1 MLGDGQLGAMLRDAG
16 RRLGVDVETLNPEPA
31 EASQAWAPRGH
42 AIITAERE
50 HWPDNGFTRNLQAE
64 PGWLNAAAFAALTD
78 RQSQKA
84 LLDALQLPTAQWC
97 QVTAEAD
104 LQSLRAALNGEF
116 LLKRRRG
123 GYDGRGQWRSQ
134 TADGKGM
141 PDWHDEAIAERCIDF
156 STELSLIGARDAQG
170 NMVFY
175 ELTENFH
182 AGGILQIS
190 LMQPG
195 RFARWQREAEF
206 YHARLMSHLQYQ
218 GVLAIEFFLTD
229 AGLLINEVAPRVHN
243 SGHWTLAGASVD
255 QFEMHL
261 RAISGLPLVTPMQ
274 PGCSVMVNVIGRAVD
289 PACLTLPGT
298 RLHWYGKQERAGR
311 KLGHLNFF
319 HPEAGHAA
327 EWLRQLPLD
336 AVFAE
341 SRERALRALVGD
353 CPE

>member
-16 RRLGVDVETLNPEPA
+16 RRLGVEVAILDPESSA
-31 EASQAWAPRGH
+31 AFQDWEPRRH

-50 HWPDNGFTRNLQAE
+50 HWPDNCFTRNLQAE
-64 PGWLNAAAFAALTD
+64 PGWLNAPAFAALTD
-78 RQSQKA
+78 RQSQKT
-84 LLDALQLPTAQWC
+84 LLDDLQLPTAQWC
-97 QVTAEAD
+97 PVTAEAD
-104 LQSLRAALNGEF
+104 LRSLRAALNGEF

-123 GYDGRGQWRSQ
+123 GYDGRGQWRSES
-134 TADGKGM
+134 AGEEGM

-170 NMVFY
+170 SMVFY

-182 AGGILQIS
+182 ASGILQIS

-195 RFARWQREAEF
+195 RFARWQRVAEQ
-206 YHARLMSHLQYQ
+206 YHARLMSHLEYQ

-243 SGHWTLAGASVD
+243 SGHWTLAGASID

-274 PGCSVMVNVIGRAVD
+274 PGCSVMVNVIGKAVD
-289 PACLTLPGT
+289 SACLALPGT

-319 HPEAGHAA
+319 HPDAAHAA
-327 EWLRQLPLD
+327 EWLSLLPLD
-336 AVFAE
+336 ATFAE
-341 SRERALRALVGD
+341 SRGRALRALAS
-353 CPE
+353 PN

>member
-16 RRLGVDVETLNPEPA
+16 RRLGVDVETLDPESSDA
-31 EASQAWAPRGH
+31 VHDWEPRRR

-64 PGWLNAAAFAALTD
+64 PGWLNAAAFSALTD
-78 RQSQKA
+78 RQSQKT
-84 LLDALQLPTAQWC
+84 LLDTLQLPTAQWC
-97 QVTAEAD
+97 PMSAEVD
-104 LQSLRAALNGEF
+104 LQSLRSALSGEF

-123 GYDGRGQWRSQ
+123 GYDGRGQWRSER
-134 TADGKGM
+134 ADEEVM
-141 PDWHDEAIAERCIDF
+141 PDWHDEAIAERCINF

-182 AGGILQIS
+182 ASGILQIS

-195 RFARWQREAEF
+195 RFARWQREAEQ
-206 YHARLMSHLQYQ
+206 YHARLMSHLEYQ

-243 SGHWTLAGASVD
+243 SGHWTQAGASID

-298 RLHWYGKQERAGR
+298 RLHWYGKQARAGR

-319 HPEAGHAA
+319 HPDARRAA

-336 AVFAE
+336 VTFEE
-341 SRERALRALVGD
+341 SRERAVRALEGD
-353 CPE
+353 WR

>member
-31 EASQAWAPRGH
+31 ETSQAWAPRGH

-134 TADGKGM
+134 TADGEGM

>member
-1 MLGDGQLGAMLRDAG
+1 MLRDAG
-16 RRLGVDVETLNPEPA
+16 RRLGVDVETLDPELPG
-31 EASQAWAPRGH
+31 ASREWVTGRH

-64 PGWLNAAAFAALTD
+64 PGWLNAAAFSALTD
-78 RQSQKA
+78 RQRQKA

-97 QVTAEAD
+97 RMTAEAD
-104 LQSLRAALNGEF
+104 LHSLRAALNGEF

-123 GYDGRGQWRSQ
+123 GYDGRGQWRSH
-134 TADGKGM
+134 TADGECM
-141 PDWHDEAIAERCIDF
+141 PDWHDEAIAERCVDF
-156 STELSLIGARDAQG
+156 STELSLLGARDAQG

-190 LMQPG
+190 LMKPG
-195 RFARWQREAEF
+195 RFAGWQREAEL

-218 GVLAIEFFLTD
+218 GVLAVEFFLTD
-229 AGLLINEVAPRVHN
+229 EGLLINEVAPRVHN
-243 SGHWTLAGASVD
+243 SGHWTLAGASID

-289 PACLTLPGT
+289 PACLALPGT
-298 RLHWYGKQERAGR
+298 QLHWYGKQERAGR

-319 HPEAGHAA
+319 HPDTRHAA

-336 AVFAE
+336 ATFRE

-353 CPE
+353 WR